1 MISGEIKV
9 ISEFPWV
16 RLLLKSKFG
25 DDPQSS
31 AEMWI
36 VFLKG
41 GEGSFNLFWY
51 VVFLCDLFV
60 FSFVCLFVCFVC
72 HFVVFKDW
80 NRWCYFERKFKFEV
94 SNLSCRKTHI
104 YSYPQRHH
112 GDSIDIE
119 FLVAFLLTPSKFFTS
134 SG

>member
-60 FSFVCLFVCFVC
+60 FSFVCLFVCLFVL
-72 HFVVFKDW
+72 FVISLFSKIEIAGVILKG
-80 NRWCYFERKFKFEV
+80 
-94 SNLSCRKTHI
+94 NLN
-104 YSYPQRHH
+104 
-112 GDSIDIE
+112 
-119 FLVAFLLTPSKFFTS
+119 SKFQICPAAKHI
-134 SG
+134 